1 MKWLI
6 TSLILAFVSLTTMPA
21 AVQRATGGESPDPSA
36 YAAPLAPPWMSGQ
49 AGDTAYRSPSV
60 AVPALGPIPP
70 AVGNASIGVQ
80 ADANNVGIG
89 ADGVAGVGDFDML
102 GNSYSADSLQA
113 QGIAAGQAITAG
125 GVTFDWPGA
134 ATGQPDNVVAQGQV
148 ITPTTPVSGTAL
160 AVLGAS
166 DHGAIQ
172 GTGSVT
178 YSDGTTQSFTLG
190 LSDWTLDGGRTARP
204 SYGNGI
210 AASLP
215 YRNTSQGGREVV
227 QTYLFYAAIPLR
239 GGQVIT
245 RVTLPTTAG
254 PGHLHVFALT
264 VTSQPLE
271 QLDQAQLAV
280 MGGLSVRAGAHAAQ
294 SVTAGVSGALTQ
306 VTLPFCTPIKDSVVD
321 LTVLTETPLQ
331 SSTASLTFARSYSD
345 CAWYTFTFAQPIAV
359 SAGEVVILAVE
370 PRRGEAPLWGTSGG
384 PGDPYPGGN
393 GVWFGRTVNDFGF
406 QTYVQPPLTG

>member
-1 MKWLI
+1 MRWFT
-6 TSLILAFVSLTTMPA
+6 TSLLLALVSLTAMPPM
-21 AVQRATGGESPDPSA
+21 QRATGGETPDRSA
-36 YAAPLAPPWMSGQ
+36 YAPAPQISGQ
-49 AGDTAYRSPSV
+49 AGSSSRSV
-60 AVPALGPIPP
+60 AVPALESVPP
-70 AVGNASIGVQ
+70 AVGDASIGLQ
-80 ADANNVGIG
+80 AEANNVGIG
-89 ADGVAGVGDFDML
+89 ADGAAGAADFDTL

-113 QGIAAGQAITAG
+113 NGMTAGQPITTG
-125 GVTFDWPGA
+125 GVTFDWPDA
-134 ATGQPDNVVAQGQV
+134 APGQPDNVVAQGQV
-148 ITPTTPVSGTAL
+148 LTPTTPVSGTVL

-166 DHGAIQ
+166 DHGATQ

-215 YRNTSQGGREVV
+215 YRNTSEGGREVV

-245 RVTLPTTAG
+245 QVTLPTTAG
-254 PGHLHVFALT
+254 PGQLHVFALT
-264 VTSQPLE
+264 VASQPLE

-280 MGGLSVRAGAHAAQ
+280 TGGLSVRAGAHAAQ
-294 SVTAGVSGALTQ
+294 SVTAEVNGPLTQ
-306 VTLPFCTPIKDSVVD
+306 VALPFCTPIKDSVVD
-321 LTVLTETPLQ
+321 LTVLTEMPLQ
-331 SSTASLTFARSYSD
+331 SSTASVTFTHSYSD
-345 CAWYTFTFAQPIAV
+345 CAWYTFTFDQPIAV
-359 SAGEVVILAVE
+359 SVGEVVILAVE
-370 PRRGEAPLWGTSGG
+370 PRMGEAPLWGTSGG
-384 PGDPYPGGN
+384 PGDPYRGGN

>member
-1 MKWLI
+1 MRWFT
-6 TSLILAFVSLTTMPA
+6 TSLLLALVSLTAMPPM
-21 AVQRATGGESPDPSA
+21 QRATGGETPDRSA
-36 YAAPLAPPWMSGQ
+36 YAPAPQISGQ
-49 AGDTAYRSPSV
+49 AGSSSRSV
-60 AVPALGPIPP
+60 AVPALESVPP
-70 AVGNASIGVQ
+70 AVGDASIGLQ
-80 ADANNVGIG
+80 AEANNVGIG
-89 ADGVAGVGDFDML
+89 ADGAAGAADFDTL

-113 QGIAAGQAITAG
+113 NGMTAGQPITTG
-125 GVTFDWPGA
+125 GVTFDWPEA
-134 ATGQPDNVVAQGQV
+134 APGQPDNVVAQGQV
-148 ITPTTPVSGTAL
+148 LTPTTPVSGTVL

-166 DHGAIQ
+166 DHGATQ

-215 YRNTSQGGREVV
+215 YRNTSQGGREVI

-245 RVTLPTTAG
+245 QVMLPTTAG
-254 PGHLHVFALT
+254 PGQLHVFALT

-280 MGGLSVRAGAHAAQ
+280 TGGLSVRAGAHAAQ
-294 SVTAGVSGALTQ
+294 SVTTEVSGPLTQ
-306 VTLPFCTPIKDSVVD
+306 VALPFCTPIKDSVVD
-321 LTVLTETPLQ
+321 LTVLTEMPLQ
-331 SSTASLTFARSYSD
+331 SSTA
-345 CAWYTFTFAQPIAV
+345 CAWYTFTFDQPIAV
-359 SAGEVVILAVE
+359 SVGEVVILAVE
-370 PRRGEAPLWGTSGG
+370 PRMGEAPLWGTSGG
-384 PGDPYPGGN
+384 SGDPYPGGN

-406 QTYVQPPLTG
+406 QTYVQPLL

>member
-1 MKWLI
+1 MRWFT
-6 TSLILAFVSLTTMPA
+6 TSLLLALVSLTAMPPM
-21 AVQRATGGESPDPSA
+21 QRATGGETPDRSA
-36 YAAPLAPPWMSGQ
+36 YAPAPQISGQ
-49 AGDTAYRSPSV
+49 AGSSSRSV
-60 AVPALGPIPP
+60 AVPALESVPP
-70 AVGNASIGVQ
+70 AVGDASIGLQ
-80 ADANNVGIG
+80 AEANNVGIG
-89 ADGVAGVGDFDML
+89 ADGAAGAADFDTL

-113 QGIAAGQAITAG
+113 NGMTAGQPITTG
-125 GVTFDWPGA
+125 GVTFDWPEA
-134 ATGQPDNVVAQGQV
+134 APGQPDNVVAQGQV
-148 ITPTTPVSGTAL
+148 LTPTTPVSGTVL

-166 DHGAIQ
+166 DHGATQ

-215 YRNTSQGGREVV
+215 YRNTSQGGREVI

-245 RVTLPTTAG
+245 QVMLPTTAG
-254 PGHLHVFALT
+254 PGQLHVFALT

-280 MGGLSVRAGAHAAQ
+280 TGGLSVRAGAHAAQ
-294 SVTAGVSGALTQ
+294 SVTTEVSGPLTQ
-306 VTLPFCTPIKDSVVD
+306 VALPFCTPIKDSVVD
-321 LTVLTETPLQ
+321 LTVLTEMPLQ
-331 SSTASLTFARSYSD
+331 SSTASVTFTRSYSD
-345 CAWYTFTFAQPIAV
+345 CAWYTFTFDQPIAV
-359 SAGEVVILAVE
+359 SVGEVVILAVE
-370 PRRGEAPLWGTSGG
+370 PHVGEAPLWGTSGG

-393 GVWFGRTVNDFGF
+393 GVWFGHTVNDFGF
-406 QTYVQPPLTG
+406 QTYVQPPTG

>member
-36 YAAPLAPPWMSGQ
+36 YAAPLPFTFSGRVEHKL
-49 AGDTAYRSPSV
+49 YRSLGGAAS
-60 AVPALGPIPP
+60 ALGPVLPV
-70 AVGNASIGVQ
+70 AGGASLDLQ
-80 ADANNVGIG
+80 ADANNVGVG
-89 ADGVAGVGDFDML
+89 TDGVAGVGDFDML

-125 GVTFDWPGA
+125 GVAFNWPDVA
-134 ATGQPDNVVAQGQV
+134 PGQPDNVVAQGQV
-148 ITPTTPVSGTAL
+148 ITPTTPVSGTL
-160 AVLGAS
+160 LSVLGAS
-166 DHGAIQ
+166 DHGATQ
-172 GTGSVT
+172 GTGSVV

-215 YRNTSQGGREVV
+215 YRNTSQGGREVL

-271 QLDQAQLAV
+271 QFDQAQLAV
-280 MGGLSVRAGAHAAQ
+280 TGGLSVGAGAHAAQ
-294 SVTAGVSGALTQ
+294 SVTAEVSGLLTQ
-306 VTLPFCTPIKDSVVD
+306 VSLPFCTPIKDSAVD
-321 LTVLTETPLQ
+321 LTVLTEMPLQ
-331 SSTASLTFARSYSD
+331 SSTASLTFTRSYSD

-359 SAGEVVILAVE
+359 SVGEGVILAVE

>member
-21 AVQRATGGESPDPSA
+21 VVQRATGGESPDPSA

-60 AVPALGPIPP
+60 AAPALGPIPP

-113 QGIAAGQAITAG
+113 HGMTAGQAITAG
-125 GVTFDWPGA
+125 GVTFDWPNA
-134 ATGQPDNVVAQGQV
+134 APGQPDNVVAQGQV
-148 ITPTTPVSGTAL
+148 ITPTTPVSGTL
-160 AVLGAS
+160 LSVLGAA
-166 DHGAIQ
+166 DHGSTQ
-172 GTGSVT
+172 GTGSVM

-190 LSDWTLDGGRTARP
+190 LSDWTLDGGGAARP

-215 YRNTSQGGREVV
+215 YRNTGQGGREVV

-239 GGQVIT
+239 GGQPIT
-245 RVTLPTTAG
+245 QVTLPVTTG
-254 PGHLHVFALT
+254 PGRLHLFALA
-264 VTSQPLE
+264 VTAQPPE
-271 QLDQAQLAV
+271 QLDQAQLVVA
-280 MGGLSVRAGAHAAQ
+280 GGLSVRVGAHAAQ
-294 SVTAGVSGALTQ
+294 TVTVGVSGALTR
-306 VTLPFCTPIKDSVVD
+306 VALPFCTPIKDSVVD
-321 LTVLTETPLQ
+321 LTVLTEMPLQ
-331 SSTASLTFARSYSD
+331 SSTASVTFAHSYSD